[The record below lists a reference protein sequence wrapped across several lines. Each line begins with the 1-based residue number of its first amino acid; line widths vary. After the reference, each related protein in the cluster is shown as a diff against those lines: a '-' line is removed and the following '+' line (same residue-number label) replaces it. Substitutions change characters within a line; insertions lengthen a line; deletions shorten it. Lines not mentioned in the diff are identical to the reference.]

1 MISIP
6 ALHLSCNIWTG
17 SWNVIIGIVG
27 GMLASLGTLSPRRQE
42 LLLYMAVSIL
52 TVNSVNVVL
61 SEWGLYFSDMSELLR
76 NHPNH
81 MLIDYACFATR
92 IATAAVIVVSF
103 LDSQFAFCSMQVAPT
118 KNDKKKLHGSHE
130 QVSDIEYIIPRPKS
144 AKPHTTVYNAYS
156 QSWVFDSDSASC
168 SNNAESPYLKILEN
182 GTPKNRSKKLQ
193 NGVVNDTTHLIDNP
207 VVHIEEASDDSN
219 SNSDRKLCHM
229 RSFSRS
235 ASPIQLSASSSH
247 INLHQSSSN
256 PPIYD
261 CLETIYR
268 TRLNTGPREEA
279 HYQAPQTM
287 VMRRVESVSPHAEK
301 VQYASL
307 MKELQRAIVNKK
319 EPSVTSPSDSAT
331 VSDKTQTDSKSSSRH
346 ESSRSDCKSS
356 DAEFSKELE
365 AALQLIQDL
374 ESPNTI
380 ETPSEPKSDGKE
392 SRPLAVWRNS
402 ESESEKTLSAVGS
415 LAEIGS
421 PLAECQP
428 ELYTFKPAANGKG
441 ASVTIHYPDSQSTS
455 GYSSPTHPTPSWST
469 TSSLNGSN
477 NDIVKPLAYSIRN
490 ANSATVISLYSQVNP
505 QSKGKSVTL
514 VNISGSTQ
522 THDSTANSQTKNNDK
537 FTNGWNVKSLLRKK
551 KQSSLP
557 KLCPELEGAIIKSES
572 LAYLSELE
580 LLARHQRNKE
590 IQREI
595 EERVI
600 QQLGTPRTESN
611 C

>member
-1 MISIP
+1 MCPGCGRLWTALQVVWSTVYVVCGAAQLISGIFFMISIP

-27 GMLASLGTLSPRRQE
+27 GMLACLGRLSPRRQE
-42 LLLYMAVSIL
+42 FILYMAVSIL

-61 SEWGLYFSDMSELLR
+61 SEWGLYFSDMSELLK

-103 LDSQFAFCSMQVAPT
+103 LDSQFAFCSMQIAPP
-118 KNDKKKLHGSHE
+118 KKDKKKLHGSHE

-182 GTPKNRSKKLQ
+182 GTTPKSRSKKLQ
-193 NGVVNDTTHLIDNP
+193 NGIVNDTTHLIDNP

-235 ASPIQLSASSSH
+235 ASPVHLSASSSH
-247 INLHQSSSN
+247 INLHQSGN

-268 TRLNTGPREEA
+268 ARLNTGPRDEP
-279 HYQAPQTM
+279 HYQTPQNM

-319 EPSVTSPSDSAT
+319 EASVTSPSDSAT
-331 VSDKTQTDSKSSSRH
+331 VSEKTQTDSKSSSRH
-346 ESSRSDCKSS
+346 ESSCKSS

-380 ETPSEPKSDGKE
+380 ETPSEPKSDNRE
-392 SRPLAVWRNS
+392 ARPLAVWRNS

-415 LAEIGS
+415 LAEIAS

-428 ELYTFKPAANGKG
+428 ELYTFKPPANGNRRK
-441 ASVTIHYPDSQSTS
+441 SN
-455 GYSSPTHPTPSWST
+455 PTA
-469 TSSLNGSN
+469 GC
-477 NDIVKPLAYSIRN
+477 
-490 ANSATVISLYSQVNP
+490 
-505 QSKGKSVTL
+505 SK
-514 VNISGSTQ
+514 
-522 THDSTANSQTKNNDK
+522 D
-537 FTNGWNVKSLLRKK
+537 
-551 KQSSLP
+551 
-557 KLCPELEGAIIKSES
+557 
-572 LAYLSELE
+572 
-580 LLARHQRNKE
+580 
-590 IQREI
+590 
-595 EERVI
+595 
-600 QQLGTPRTESN
+600 
-611 C
+611 

>member
-1 MISIP
+1 M
-6 ALHLSCNIWTG
+6 LSC
-17 SWNVIIGIVG
+17 
-27 GMLASLGTLSPRRQE
+27 LGRLSPRRQE
-42 LLLYMAVSIL
+42 FLLYMAVSIL

-61 SEWGLYFSDMSELLR
+61 SEWGLYFTDMTELLK

-92 IATAAVIVVSF
+92 IATAAVILVSL
-103 LDSQFAFCSMQVAPT
+103 LDSQFAFCSMQIAPN
-118 KNDKKKLHGSHE
+118 KKDKKKLHGSHE

-144 AKPHTTVYNAYS
+144 AKPPTVYNAYS
-156 QSWVFDSDSASC
+156 QSWVFESDSASC
-168 SNNAESPYLKILEN
+168 SNTAESPYLKILEN
-182 GTPKNRSKKLQ
+182 GTPKPKSKKLQ
-193 NGVVNDTTHLIDNP
+193 NGVVSDTTHLIDNP

-235 ASPIQLSASSSH
+235 ASPVLSGGSSRV
-247 INLHQSSSN
+247 NLHQSSTN

-261 CLETIYR
+261 CLESIYR
-268 TRLNTGPREEA
+268 TRLNTGPRDEE
-279 HYQAPQTM
+279 HYQAPQAM
-287 VMRRVESVSPHAEK
+287 VLRRVESVSPHAEK

-307 MKELQRAIVNKK
+307 MKELQRAIVSKK
-319 EPSVTSPSDSAT
+319 EPSVTSPSS
-331 VSDKTQTDSKSSSRH
+331 DSKSSS
-346 ESSRSDCKSS
+346 KTSS

-380 ETPSEPKSDGKE
+380 ETPSVKE
-392 SRPLAVWRNS
+392 RPLAVWQTS
-402 ESESEKTLSAVGS
+402 GSESEKTLSAVGS
-415 LAEIGS
+415 LAEIAS
-421 PLAECQP
+421 PEGAP
-428 ELYTFKPAANGKG
+428 TNGKPA
-441 ASVTIHYPDSQSTS
+441 VPDSQSTS
-455 GYSSPTHPTPSWST
+455 GYSSPSHPTPSWST
-469 TSSLNGSN
+469 TSSLNGSST
-477 NDIVKPLAYSIRN
+477 DMAYSIHN
-490 ANSATVISLYSQVNP
+490 AHSGTVISLYSQVNP
-505 QSKGKSVTL
+505 QCKGKSVTL
-514 VNISGSTQ
+514 VNINGDPTPIHDAVSTKSGE
-522 THDSTANSQTKNNDK
+522 KNP
-537 FTNGWNVKSLLRKK
+537 GWRSLLRKK
-551 KQSSLP
+551 KQPP